1 MTLSPD
7 GPLARP
13 RRPDDEGVGLV
24 PAGEVPGEGDG
35 HHGLGRGVG
44 QQTGQQ
50 ALGKHDFWKH
60 WTFKYKVVSG
70 CAKEKSIDRVS
81 SLLSKGTI
89 QVCKRKFRFGFG
101 AMYDWCGVYSL
112 AGVRSKYRQPPQHLD
127 QSEAVGHI
135 EWPIAVQLTWNNFH
149 HH

>member
-35 HHGLGRGVG
+35 HHGLGCGVG

-60 WTFKYKVVSG
+60 WTFRYKVISG
-70 CAKEKSIDRVS
+70 CAKEKSIDPHS
-81 SLLSKGTI
+81 SQKA
-89 QVCKRKFRFGFG
+89 QYKCVKE
-101 AMYDWCGVYSL
+101 SL
-112 AGVRSKYRQPPQHLD
+112 GLVLVLCMAGVVCT
-127 QSEAVGHI
+127 A
-135 EWPIAVQLTWNNFH
+135 
-149 HH
+149 